1 MTNKLYLVT
10 GGAGFIG
17 SHIAERLLAEGHQ
30 VRVLDNLSSGTEE
43 NLTGLAAASGK
54 LELMR
59 GDIRKLDQVRESMKG
74 VEIAF
79 HEAALGSV
87 PRSVEDPITTHD
99 SNITGTLNVL
109 VAARDAG
116 VRRLVYASSSSVY
129 GETPVLPK
137 SEEMTP
143 QPLSPYALS
152 KLAGEHYC
160 SVFHHAYGFGAVA
173 LR

>member
-30 VRVLDNLSSGTEE
+30 VRVLDNLSSGKEE

-74 VEIAF
+74 VEIVF

-99 SNITGTLNVL
+99 S
-109 VAARDAG
+109 
-116 VRRLVYASSSSVY
+116 
-129 GETPVLPK
+129 
-137 SEEMTP
+137 
-143 QPLSPYALS
+143 
-152 KLAGEHYC
+152 
-160 SVFHHAYGFGAVA
+160 
-173 LR
+173 